1 MIRCKKA
8 QAVARP
14 YTLKKKIKAGMA
26 AEKKLADLLK
36 LTQEE
41 DYGELGG
48 ELALLDSMVTNMQK
62 GVLEPLLEA
71 LDTIERRM
79 GAYQKAL
86 SGDEHMNQSTK
97 DVMQENESQHNVP
110 LYSDDVEDDEAFGN
124 GSQHCNGGASQELDK
139 EVADKEAVDG
149 ADPDVTAV
157 QQRFMDRLSHFF
169 DFQRI
174 AEERTAIIDPQ
185 GKIAAMKIKPH
196 SKGIE
201 EKDGTYKAGYRQQ
214 DIKGK
219 PIRHLTD
226 LFIAAEMAQS
236 EFKNLMELLRNS
248 VPGFT
253 KSDIVVA
260 PIKQRARASQK
271 AQEEYTYRIPGPGEA
286 WLYDVLRASVI
297 CKSYKQM
304 SDVNKFLKESVHIVE
319 CANRFAMPQFDGYR
333 DILYHV
339 SVPYKDELAFV
350 CEIQVHHKEFQ
361 KHFGVNS
368 HKAYF
373 RPYFAGPFRD
383 PVESLRDLD
392 MLLQVGR
399 VDDNLMEFLLE
410 STDSNQ
416 LKLFARIFFEQLEE
430 TYRALDLFKRVLT
443 MEESS
448 FGKGHVITGST
459 YQYLGRVLLSTGDTD
474 GAILYLAEAVS
485 VFTTTLGSEH
495 PEVAT
500 TLSIIGEAHSA
511 RGDFAEALREQK
523 KALEIRQEALGD
535 DHLMV
540 AKSYLNVAKS
550 LCDKGEFKKG
560 IAECRTALIIQESI
574 LGEKDIDVTKTHCTI
589 GKILFLQGETDKALE
604 SYYKAVAI
612 QEEIYGKKHQ
622 RIADTLTEIGN
633 VKMEQGKYDEAET
646 YHRKA
651 LQIREMILGKEHP
664 DCAVSY
670 SNLGFVLS
678 HRGDNEGALVVLR
691 LALKI
696 RTKALGRN
704 HLLTSNCYSDT
715 GAVLVAKRDFENAMS
730 QYNEC
735 LAIRKGLYGRN
746 HPKIAEMVNATGRVK
761 SKMGDQS
768 GALSD
773 HEKALAILEKVVG
786 LNHPDVADTYQ
797 YMGEAYESNFNHTMA
812 LENHSKALGIRSAV
826 LGKQHPATASSCMV
840 IARILEAKEDFPGA
854 KMAYRQALAASL
866 SLHGE
871 THADTAE
878 IRVRLGQVLNKEQEF
893 DAAEEELRKALSVR
907 EEIFGADDLRT
918 AEALSVL
925 GTILNRKGEFDEA
938 LILHQRALDI
948 RTEQLGEN
956 HPYVI
961 ASKEATKATSK
972 STHED
977 EINL

>member
-1 MIRCKKA
+1 VIRCKKA
-8 QAVARP
+8 QAVAKP
-14 YTLKKKIKAGMA
+14 FNQKKRIKAGMA
-26 AEKKLADLLK
+26 VVKKLADLLDM
-36 LTQEE
+36 TREA
-41 DYGELGG
+41 DYGDLTAEL
-48 ELALLDSMVTNMQK
+48 ELLDNMVANMQK
-62 GVLEPLLEA
+62 GVLEPLLES
-71 LDTIERRM
+71 LETIERRM
-79 GAYQKAL
+79 SAYHKAL
-86 SGDEHMNQSTK
+86 SGDGEMNQSTQ
-97 DVMQENESQHNVP
+97 DVMQEHESQHNIE
-110 LYSDDVEDDEAFGN
+110 LFHDDGEDEESLTG
-124 GSQHCNGGASQELDK
+124 GSLHINGGENLEMAEETVDK
-139 EVADKEAVDG
+139 PEHG
-149 ADPDVTAV
+149 VTAV

-185 GKIAAMKIKPH
+185 GKIAAMKVKPH

-201 EKDGTYKAGYRQQ
+201 EKDGTFKAGYRQQ

-226 LFIAAEMAQS
+226 LYIAAEMAQS
-236 EFKNLMELLRNS
+236 EFKNLVESLGQS
-248 VPGFT
+248 VVGFS
-253 KSDIVVA
+253 KGDIEVA

-304 SDVNKFLKESVHIVE
+304 SDVNKFLKESVHIVD
-319 CANRFAMPQFDGYR
+319 CQNRFATPQFDGYR
-333 DILYHV
+333 DILYYV
-339 SVPYKDELAFV
+339 SVPYKDELAFI
-350 CEIQVHHKEFQ
+350 CEIQVHHKEFK

-373 RPYFAGPFRD
+373 RPYFAGPFKD
-383 PVESLRDLD
+383 PVESLRDMD

-399 VDDNLMEFLLE
+399 VDDNLLEFLLE
-410 STDSNQ
+410 ATDSNQ
-416 LKLFARIFFEQLEE
+416 LKLFARVFFEQLEE
-430 TYRALDLFKRVLT
+430 TDRSLDLFKRVLT

-459 YQYLGRVLLSTGDTD
+459 YQYLGRVLLSKGDAD
-474 GAILYLAEAVS
+474 GALLYLAEAIS
-485 VFTTTLGSEH
+485 VFTANLGSEH

-500 TLSIIGEAHSA
+500 TLSFMGEAHSA
-511 RGDFAEALREQK
+511 RGDFAESLREQK
-523 KALEIRQEALGD
+523 KALDIREEALGD

-540 AKSYLNVAKS
+540 AESYLNVAKS

-560 IAECRTALIIQESI
+560 MAECRTALIIQESI
-574 LGEKDIDVTKTHCTI
+574 LGEKDIEVTKTHCAI
-589 GKILFLQGETDKALE
+589 GRILFLQGETDKALE
-604 SYYKAVAI
+604 SYNVALAI

-633 VKMEQGKYDEAET
+633 VKMGQGKLDEAET

-651 LQIREMILGKEHP
+651 LQMRDMILGKEHP

-678 HRGDNEGALVVLR
+678 HRGDKQGALVVLR

-696 RTKALGRN
+696 RIKALGRS
-704 HLLTSNCYSDT
+704 HLLTSNCYSDM
-715 GAVLVAKRDFENAMS
+715 GAILVTKKDLENALK

-735 LAIRKGLYGRN
+735 LTIRKGLYGRN

-761 SKMGDQS
+761 SKMGDQA

-773 HEKALAILEKVVG
+773 HEKALAILQNVVG
-786 LNHPDVADTYQ
+786 SNHPDVADTYQ
-797 YMGEAYESNFNHTMA
+797 YMGETHETNKNLTKA

-826 LGKQHPATASSCMV
+826 LGKQHPATASSCV
-840 IARILEAKEDFPGA
+840 AIAEILEQKGDLSGA
-854 KMAYRQALAASL
+854 KMAYRQALAARL

-871 THADTAE
+871 IHADTAD
-878 IRVRLGQVLNKEQEF
+878 VRLMLGRVLNSEQDF
-893 DAAEEELRKALSVR
+893 DAAEQELRKALSAR
-907 EEIFGADDLRT
+907 EEILGADDLRT
-918 AEALSVL
+918 AEALSIL
-925 GTILNRKGEFDEA
+925 GTVLNRKGEFGEA

-948 RTEQLGEN
+948 RIEQLGEN
-956 HPYVI
+956 HPLVI
-961 ASKEATKATSK
+961 ASREATKATSESK
-972 STHED
+972 HED